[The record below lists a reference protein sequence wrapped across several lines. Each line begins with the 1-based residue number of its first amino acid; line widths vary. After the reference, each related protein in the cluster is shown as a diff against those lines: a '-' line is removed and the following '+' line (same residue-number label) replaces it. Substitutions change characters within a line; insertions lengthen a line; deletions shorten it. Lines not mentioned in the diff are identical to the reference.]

1 MRVQLLHDPVDRW
14 FVWFAEPHENDM
26 IGSDQDQPLL
36 LVQLLPVHLAE
47 GLKDFFGHGL
57 IRRRIGWLS
66 VDGVDSRH
74 LGQSKKQGDPLAMV
88 LFLQGAVGPLFDG
101 LMLYCRKGCP
111 AHEAVAVIEVRPSSL

>member
-1 MRVQLLHDPVDRW
+1 
-14 FVWFAEPHENDM
+14 M
-26 IGSDQDQPLL
+26 IGPDQGQSLL
-36 LVQLLPVHLAE
+36 LVQLVPVHLAE

-57 IRRRIGWLS
+57 IQWRIGWLS
-66 VDGVDSRH
+66 VGGVDTRH

-88 LFLQGAVGPLFDG
+88 FFLQGAVGPLFDG